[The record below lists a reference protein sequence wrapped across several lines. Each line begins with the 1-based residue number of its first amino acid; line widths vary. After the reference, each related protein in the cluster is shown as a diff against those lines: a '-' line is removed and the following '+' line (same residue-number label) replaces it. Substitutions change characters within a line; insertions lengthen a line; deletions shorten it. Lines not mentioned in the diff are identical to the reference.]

1 MPPSTP
7 QAPSVGCEHRL
18 LLGRAKRAQTW
29 DNAHRDAWS
38 AKYAELT
45 KLAPDVAHDMF
56 QHYAPVYVAIDDR
69 VETVQQELADAFFEA
84 GVIGKR
90 IDVRAIF
97 DKRFNALLGAQTP

>member
-1 MPPSTP
+1 MALSDVRLVRSDSENALFSADGGQAFARLPP
-7 QAPSVGCEHRL
+7 
-18 LLGRAKRAQTW
+18 
-29 DNAHRDAWS
+29 
-38 AKYAELT
+38 
-45 KLAPDVAHDMF
+45 
-56 QHYAPVYVAIDDR
+56 AIDDR